1 MAIIDLIEY
10 PDERANE
17 IVHRIPEYGSGE
29 FRLGSQCVVRE
40 QQRAVFFRDGKA
52 LDVLGP
58 GRHTLSTANVPIL
71 VEIFGIPFGGK
82 SPFTA
87 EVYYVNMREFT
98 DMKWGTPQPV
108 LMRDKEFGMIR
119 VRAFGTYS
127 MRVRDP
133 QAFVTNIVG
142 ARGAYVTSD
151 IEDFLRSV
159 VVNEFND
166 MLGETLSSLLD
177 IQGLTLDLAT
187 AAQHALTDDFDRLGL
202 ELRTFQI
209 TGITP
214 PEDVQKVIDERTS
227 MGVLGDMRT
236 YMQYQTAQA
245 IGGVGEGGSGEGGGG
260 TLAEGAG
267 LGAGLGVGM
276 AMSEAIR
283 GAMQGSG
290 QTQQQPAPA
299 APVGAAGA
307 KFCANCGQAIPPGA
321 KFCPNCGFAVAQ
333 SGGCPKCGA
342 VNPPGSKF
350 CQECGTQL

>member
-17 IVHRIPEYGSGE
+17 IVHRIPEFGSGE
-29 FRLGSQCVVRE
+29 FRLGSQCIVRE
-40 QQRAVFFRDGKA
+40 QQRAVFVRDGKA

-58 GRHTLSTANVPIL
+58 GRHTLSTANLPIL
-71 VEIFGIPFGGK
+71 VEVLGLPFGGK
-82 SPFTA
+82 SPFRA

-108 LMRDKEFGMIR
+108 LVRDQEFGMVRI
-119 VRAFGTYS
+119 RAFGSYS

-133 QAFVTNIVG
+133 QLFVNTVVG
-142 ARGAYVTSD
+142 ARGTYATSD

-159 VVNEFND
+159 IVNEFND
-166 MLGETLSSLLD
+166 MLGETMTSLLD
-177 IQGLTLDLAT
+177 VQGMTLDLAT
-187 AAQHALTDDFDRLGL
+187 TMQHALTDDFDRLGL

-209 TGITP
+209 NAITP
-214 PEDVQKVIDERTS
+214 PEDVQRVIDERTS

-245 IGGVGEGGSGEGGGG
+245 IGGVGESGEGGG

-290 QTQQQPAPA
+290 QVQQPAPA
-299 APVGAAGA
+299 APTAAPGA
-307 KFCANCGQAIPPGA
+307 KFCSNCGQALPAGA

-333 SGGCPKCGA
+333 PGGCPTCGT

-350 CQECGTQL
+350 CQECGTKL